1 MEVLYK
7 IKNPTLL
14 IAGSDDSDA
23 ASQLTHC
30 CSKPLLKLKLTP
42 LQIIAREKMQ
52 HPNASR
58 GCGKGGMGGC
68 SN

>member
-42 LQIIAREKMQ
+42 LQIIAREKCNIPMHQ
-52 HPNASR
+52 GDVHT
-58 GCGKGGMGGC
+58 
-68 SN
+68 

>member
-23 ASQLTHC
+23 ASPHTLC
-30 CSKPLLKLKLTP
+30 CSIPLLNTTGLKGP
-42 LQIIAREKMQ
+42 PYK
-52 HPNASR
+52 
-58 GCGKGGMGGC
+58 
-68 SN
+68 